1 MIPVFLLIPNFYE
14 RRVVRWGSNMMRAN
28 IGVEL

>member
-1 MIPVFLLIPNFYE
+1 MIPVFLLILIFMNEELF
-14 RRVVRWGSNMMRAN
+14 VDGSNMMRAN